1 MPSLFRRLLK
11 FLAILGLGFAAGVL
25 FSWRLAGFPSWA
37 QARRTAESAP
47 LTARGLEEQ
56 FHRKLDSMLTQD
68 QRGELRKLQEQYRKL
83 LKPASGGPQ
92 QKLFVFERK

>member
-1 MPSLFRRLLK
+1 MPSLLRRLVK

-25 FSWRLAGFPSWA
+25 FSRRMADFSSWA

-56 FHRKLDSMLTQD
+56 FNRKLDSMLTQD
-68 QRGELRKLQEQYRKL
+68 QREELRKLQEQYRKL
-83 LKPASGGPQ
+83 LKPASGSPR